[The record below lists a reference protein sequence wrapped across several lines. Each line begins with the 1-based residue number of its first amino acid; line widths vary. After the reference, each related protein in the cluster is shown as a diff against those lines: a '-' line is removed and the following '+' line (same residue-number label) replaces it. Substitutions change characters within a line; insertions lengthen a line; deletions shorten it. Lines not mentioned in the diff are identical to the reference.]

1 MSSQSETKVKKSKSS
16 DPAAKAE
23 RKARKAASA
32 ATAAAAAA
40 NDSVEGDTGD
50 MAIAAAEEGEPGPST
65 KKRRRESDVKE
76 EDLLEINVEAPEP
89 LSKAEARA
97 AKKRAKLGLPEETAS
112 KDEKNKKKKK
122 ARVNADRLSDVED
135 EDEGEDG
142 EGSKGKG
149 KAKDGKDKGKGKN
162 KDKEGKPAKPAK
174 KNSVWIGNLSFRTTE
189 ERIKEF
195 MEKGVQEMGGPEGS
209 VTRINLPK
217 KEGKAGFSD
226 SRGWVKRQA
235 DVDKWGLANGY
246 SFAYVDFVTPE
257 AQALA
262 VGLSEK
268 VLEGRKLLI
277 KLGKCF

>member
-32 ATAAAAAA
+32 AVAGV
-40 NDSVEGDTGD
+40 NDTVEGDRGD
-50 MAIAAAEEGEPGPST
+50 TAMAPAEEGEPGPST

-122 ARVNADRLSDVED
+122 TRVNADRLSDVED
-135 EDEGEDG
+135 EGEDG
-142 EGSKGKG
+142 EGSKGTA
-149 KAKDGKDKGKGKN
+149 KAKDGKDKGKSKT

-195 MEKGVQEMGGPEGS
+195 LEKGVQEMGGPEGS

-226 SRGWVKRQA
+226 SRG
-235 DVDKWGLANGY
+235 
-246 SFAYVDFVTPE
+246 
-257 AQALA
+257 
-262 VGLSEK
+262 
-268 VLEGRKLLI
+268 
-277 KLGKCF
+277 

>member
-1 MSSQSETKVKKSKSS
+1 MSSHSEIKVKKSKSS

-23 RKARKAASA
+23 RKARKAAPA
-32 ATAAAAAA
+32 AAEAAAAA
-40 NDSVEGDTGD
+40 NDSVEGDMGD

-135 EDEGEDG
+135 EGEDG
-142 EGSKGKG
+142 VGGSKGKA
-149 KAKDGKDKGKGKN
+149 KAKDGKEKGKSKSN
-162 KDKEGKPAKPAK
+162 DKEGKPAKPAK

-195 MEKGVQEMGGPEGS
+195 LEKGVQEMGGPEGS

-226 SRGWVKRQA
+226 SRGWVKRYA
-235 DVDKWGLANGY
+235 DDQKPGSG
-246 SFAYVDFVTPE
+246 
-257 AQALA
+257 
-262 VGLSEK
+262 
-268 VLEGRKLLI
+268 
-277 KLGKCF
+277 